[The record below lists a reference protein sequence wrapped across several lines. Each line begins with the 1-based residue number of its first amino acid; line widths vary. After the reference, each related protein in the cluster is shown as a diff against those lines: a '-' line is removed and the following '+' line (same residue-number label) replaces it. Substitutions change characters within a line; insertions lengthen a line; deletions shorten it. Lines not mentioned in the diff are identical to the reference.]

1 MQRLRLR
8 SFLAAAALLT
18 ASASLP
24 AAAEEPAV
32 IAKARA
38 RLAPDD
44 VLDGIRS
51 IHYVGTLTGMDPTDP
66 QKSLTASIE
75 IFLQKPAQQRIVV
88 TSATEI
94 DISAL
99 DDYDAWHRTVE
110 RNHPERWHQSQM
122 GVEQIKQLRA
132 DVWQNLY
139 FYRGIEKIGGRVED
153 MGPAT
158 IEGVACEKVGFHHSD
173 TLVYLRYFN
182 RETGE
187 LVYTGTADNNIRE
200 QGEMRVGG
208 IRFPKT
214 LLISQTTNGVE
225 SKRTIEFEKITVNE
239 PLPESLFAVPLPTVQ

>member
-153 MGPAT
+153 LGPAT
-158 IEGVACEKVGFHHSD
+158 IEGVAC
-173 TLVYLRYFN
+173 
-182 RETGE
+182 
-187 LVYTGTADNNIRE
+187 
-200 QGEMRVGG
+200 
-208 IRFPKT
+208 
-214 LLISQTTNGVE
+214 
-225 SKRTIEFEKITVNE
+225 
-239 PLPESLFAVPLPTVQ
+239 